1 MTLTMPSVAIP
12 VAMPRATLLPTLNLR
27 EPPFRRPR
35 RPRRAPSTVRRH
47 GPPSRPCFPPASVY
61 ADQRRVPRGVFSQD
75 QPRINPS
82 PQAHLSL
89 EQDLLDS
96 YVPILIFV
104 LIVLG
109 LVGALVTLSF
119 VLGPTKPH
127 RRKLAPYESGI
138 IPDTPAVRR
147 LSVRFY
153 LTAMLF
159 IIFDV
164 EAVFFYPWAVLLR
177 QLKWFG
183 LIEMLVFIGILLVAL
198 AHIWK
203 KGGLDWE

>member
-1 MTLTMPSVAIP
+1 M
-12 VAMPRATLLPTLNLR
+12 
-27 EPPFRRPR
+27 
-35 RPRRAPSTVRRH
+35 
-47 GPPSRPCFPPASVY
+47 
-61 ADQRRVPRGVFSQD
+61 
-75 QPRINPS
+75 
-82 PQAHLSL
+82 L
-89 EQDLLDS
+89 ES

-104 LIVLG
+104 LIVLA
-109 LVGALVTLSF
+109 LLGAVVTLSF
-119 VLGPTKPH
+119 VLGPTKPS

-138 IPDTPAVRR
+138 IPDTSAHRR

-164 EAVFFYPWAVLLR
+164 EAVFFYPWAVIMR

-183 LIEMLVFIGILLVAL
+183 LIEMLVFMGILLIAL
-198 AHIWK
+198 AHIWR

>member
-1 MTLTMPSVAIP
+1 
-12 VAMPRATLLPTLNLR
+12 LL
-27 EPPFRRPR
+27 E
-35 RPRRAPSTVRRH
+35 
-47 GPPSRPCFPPASVY
+47 
-61 ADQRRVPRGVFSQD
+61 
-75 QPRINPS
+75 
-82 PQAHLSL
+82 
-89 EQDLLDS
+89 S
-96 YVPILIFV
+96 YVPLLIYV

-119 VLGPTKPH
+119 VLGPSRPSK
-127 RRKLAPYESGI
+127 RKMAPYESGI
-138 IPDTPAVRR
+138 IPDAPAHRR

-164 EAVFFYPWAVLLR
+164 EAIFFYPWAVLLR

-183 LIEMLVFIGILLVAL
+183 LIEMLVFMGILGIAL
-198 AHIWK
+198 AHIWR

>member
-1 MTLTMPSVAIP
+1 M
-12 VAMPRATLLPTLNLR
+12 
-27 EPPFRRPR
+27 
-35 RPRRAPSTVRRH
+35 
-47 GPPSRPCFPPASVY
+47 
-61 ADQRRVPRGVFSQD
+61 
-75 QPRINPS
+75 
-82 PQAHLSL
+82 LS
-89 EQDLLDS
+89 D
-96 YVPILIFV
+96 YVPLLIYTV
-104 LIVLG
+104 IVLAVVG
-109 LVGALVTLSF
+109 LLVTLSF
-119 VLGPTKPH
+119 IAGPAKPY
-127 RRKLAPYESGI
+127 LAKREPYESGI
-138 IPDTPAVRR
+138 VPTTPNRQR

-183 LIEMLVFIGILLVAL
+183 VIEMMVFIGILLVAL

>member
-1 MTLTMPSVAIP
+1 M
-12 VAMPRATLLPTLNLR
+12 
-27 EPPFRRPR
+27 
-35 RPRRAPSTVRRH
+35 
-47 GPPSRPCFPPASVY
+47 
-61 ADQRRVPRGVFSQD
+61 
-75 QPRINPS
+75 
-82 PQAHLSL
+82 
-89 EQDLLDS
+89 LDS
-96 YVPILIFV
+96 YVPLLIFV

-109 LVGALVTLSF
+109 LIGALVTLSF
-119 VLGPTKPH
+119 LLGPSKLYK
-127 RRKLAPYESGI
+127 RKLAPYESGI

-164 EAVFFYPWAVLLR
+164 EAVFFYPWAVLLK
-177 QLKWFG
+177 QLRWFG
-183 LIEMLVFIGILLVAL
+183 VIEMLVFIGILLVAL

>member
-1 MTLTMPSVAIP
+1 MEQALL
-12 VAMPRATLLPTLNLR
+12 ATYL
-27 EPPFRRPR
+27 
-35 RPRRAPSTVRRH
+35 
-47 GPPSRPCFPPASVY
+47 
-61 ADQRRVPRGVFSQD
+61 
-75 QPRINPS
+75 
-82 PQAHLSL
+82 
-89 EQDLLDS
+89 
-96 YVPILIFV
+96 PILIFV

-109 LVGALVTLSF
+109 LIGSLVTLSF
-119 VLGPTKPH
+119 VLGPSKPF

-138 IPDTPAVRR
+138 IPDEPAARR

-164 EAVFFYPWAVLLR
+164 ESVFFYPWAVLLH

-198 AHIWK
+198 AHIWR